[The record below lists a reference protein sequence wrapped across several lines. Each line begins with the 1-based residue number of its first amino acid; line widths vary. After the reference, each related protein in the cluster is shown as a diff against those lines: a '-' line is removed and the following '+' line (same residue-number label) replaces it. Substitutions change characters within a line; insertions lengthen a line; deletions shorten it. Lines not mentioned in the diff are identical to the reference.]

1 MENDPARIGA
11 FMLASTIVLATVIL
25 LSASFQGGRAPSW
38 PKAAS
43 VAALISV
50 IGILFGKFGANFGLP
65 WQIYYSVPALATI
78 VAPPVLF
85 RFTSA
90 LARLCG
96 VGLCFCALDPRG
108 VFLRARLGP
117 IHAVL
122 ASAANQQIVA
132 ARLVTHWRQRSW
144 MLS

>member
-11 FMLASTIVLATVIL
+11 FMLASTIVLAIVIL

-38 PKAAS
+38 PKAAA

-50 IGILFGKFGANFGLP
+50 IGILFGKYGANFGLP

-85 RFTSA
+85 RFTPLRWLVYVVLAFASA
-90 LARLCG
+90 PL
-96 VGLCFCALDPRG
+96 
-108 VFLRARLGP
+108 
-117 IHAVL
+117 IHAAFFYGL
-122 ASAANQQIVA
+122 GWGEYMPFLHLPPINK
-132 ARLVTHWRQRSW
+132 
-144 MLS
+144 